1 MQYSATEAKGPG
13 CVGHEDVNLL
23 TRRVGDTSMGTIG
36 DGRSK
41 LHARRCPSS
50 HEQGVW
56 PIADG
61 SAIPGAYSLQL
72 AFLPATSL
80 YHVHAGTSSHVE
92 STGMSVSTNGGTR
105 LARHLLELL
114 VLCSMEEESQ
124 REGEAGLHDTS
135 ARDNHVILRRL

>member
-80 YHVHAGTSSHVE
+80 YHVHAGTSFHVE
-92 STGMSVSTNGGTR
+92 STGMSVSTNNGGTR

-114 VLCSMEEESQ
+114 SLCSMEESQ
-124 REGEAGLHDTS
+124 REGETELHDKS
-135 ARDNHVILRRL
+135 ARDNHVISCRV